1 MKGRSGFTLVEL
13 MVVIALIA
21 LLLIW
26 GIPAYQNWEQKHTVE
41 GDMVQLFSDLQLA
54 RTNAYTTKIAT
65 GIWWNGNSYQI
76 QEVATGKTA
85 PDNTGTPVT
94 GVVSPKNTIN
104 GSQVLTFDGRGFWDP
119 TNSQTSVTFSVSPSF
134 GASPNC
140 ITVSLTRI
148 SLGEMNGTNCIP
160 LQ

>member
-1 MKGRSGFTLVEL
+1 MKRRSGFTLVEL
-13 MVVIALIA
+13 MVVVALIA
-21 LLLIW
+21 LLLMW
-26 GIPAYQNWEQKHTVE
+26 GIPAYSTWEQQHMVE
-41 GDMVQLFSDLQLA
+41 TDIVQLFSDLQLA

-76 QEVATGKTA
+76 QEVPPGQTA
-85 PDNTGTPVT
+85 PNGNGTQITGI
-94 GVVSPKNTIN
+94 VSPKNNIN

-119 TNSQTSVTFSVSPSF
+119 TNGATSATFSVAPSL
-134 GASPNC
+134 GASPDC

-148 SLGEMNGTNCIP
+148 SLGKMNGQNCVP